1 MNPPSAQARLTSVD
15 YDPFAGGALSRVAP
29 TTEPQREV
37 WLADKLSA
45 EASLSYNE
53 SVLLRLRG
61 ALDITVLSEGLQH
74 VIDRHDALRA
84 TFGPDGETFCVG
96 ERFDLVLEQID
107 LSTLDAK
114 ARDTEVATRKRL
126 AVETPFGLE
135 RGPLF
140 RAELLRLAENDHLL
154 ILTAHHIVCDGWSWW
169 LMMRELATFYA
180 SAAGHERADLPEP
193 VSFADYA
200 LEQATQ
206 SGGTVYA
213 DDERYWLSRFDGEV
227 PVLDLPLDRAR
238 PARRTFASL
247 REDHVL
253 DAALVTDIKR
263 LGARRGASLFA
274 TLLGGFATVLSRLSG
289 QPQVVI
295 GIPAAGQSVDGLDTL
310 VGHCVNLL
318 PLRFDVDPAQPFAT
332 LIDTSQETLLDA
344 IDHQRYTFGTLLK
357 KLRVDRDP
365 SRLPLVS
372 VMFTIDQAIDGDSH
386 GFPGLATDFATNART
401 FENFE
406 LFVNA
411 VQLEG
416 GLQLECQY
424 NTDLFDAA
432 TIRRWMQGYELLLRS
447 AVQRSEAAL
456 GSLPMVDGDAM
467 QALVALQPAP
477 TPYGTDVGMHQ
488 LFESQCDRTPDRI
501 ALRYKDQALT
511 YAQLDARANR
521 IASLLRARGVHRGA
535 LVGLA
540 LDRGVD
546 MLAALLGILKTGAGY
561 VPLDPAFPQERL
573 TYMVGDASLAALV
586 TQRSH
591 ADRFDLRG
599 RPVLAL
605 DALADE
611 LAQASPLRA
620 HAGQGIDPESI
631 AYVIYT
637 SGSTGKPKGVQ
648 VPHRAV
654 SNFIGAMQASP
665 GIDAD
670 DKLVAVTT
678 LSFDIAVLEL
688 MLPLSVGA
696 EVILADRETAM
707 DGELLSALLRDRGAT
722 LMQAT
727 PATWR
732 VLIDAGW
739 RGSDAFRVLCGGEPL
754 PLDLAR
760 MLIARS
766 GALWNLYGPT
776 ETTVWSTACRVQD
789 PERGISIG
797 TPIANTTVWVLDP
810 QGQPC
815 PLGVPGEL
823 CIGGEGVTLGYLGR
837 DDLTADR
844 FIVDAY
850 SHHAGYDGAG
860 ARLYR
865 TGDRGRWRADGRLE
879 HLGRLDFQVKV
890 RGYRIEL
897 GEIETAL
904 ATCPGVAQAV
914 VLVREDRPG
923 DVRLVGYAVAQPGA
937 GIDERDT
944 IDRLKR
950 ALPEY
955 MVPQHVVVL
964 DAVPLLPNGK
974 IDRKSLPAPDLDA
987 RSEELVLPRNDL
999 ERAVAA
1005 SMAQVLGLPQ
1015 IGIHDNFFSLGG
1027 HSLLAAQLTS
1037 RLNRELGSSLTLRA
1051 LFDGPT
1057 VAGLAEI
1064 ASDTLGAPT
1073 RKAIE
1078 RQGDQ
1083 STAPLSLMQER
1094 LWLLEQFT
1102 PGQVTYNTP
1111 SGHRLRGPLDV
1122 AVFVRAF
1129 DALVQRQSVLRTSIG
1144 TLGGEAF
1151 QVIHD
1156 SVDSGLLPVVDL
1168 GALPAERREET
1179 AVDDMRALVQT
1190 PFDLDQAP
1198 LFSARLY
1205 RLADDEH
1212 LLFFMPHHAIWDG
1225 WSFDLLYSDLSA
1237 FYAAFL
1243 EGREPDL
1250 PALPVSYGDF
1260 SIWHR
1265 EWIEGPE
1272 YAKQREFWRERL
1284 GSDRGTG
1291 EDAMRAMPTDMPR
1304 KPGMSGGS
1312 RQYPISIPRD
1322 LSDEL
1327 HAAALK
1333 LDSTL
1338 FVTMLTAYF
1347 ALMCGVSGQRDLIVA
1362 TPVRGRN
1369 SDETENLMGYFTNL
1383 LPLRVRIDPA
1393 QPFAEALRNV
1403 KSVLLDSFANPDIR
1417 LEDLMRELSV
1427 QSAGGGGQVLYHAMF
1442 SFQDVRQRN
1451 LQWGNVQHERIE
1463 LADPGATQDL
1473 GLWLVENERG
1483 LAGAVVFNS
1492 DTLLEDTAGMLA
1504 RRYHGMLQALAR
1516 DPSQSIE
1523 ALTRFD
1529 DGRPAL
1535 MGRSH
1540 DVAATAST
1548 PAATLPSNEPMDAG
1562 SSAAAAGASSSTS
1575 TLPTA
1580 HEDDS
1585 LTAEMSRIW
1594 SELLGRENVGLDDDF
1609 FALGGHSLQAVQMF
1623 HRVSRLTRVNLP
1635 LATLFMAPTVR
1646 SLAAAYRAAGAS
1658 LPGDAPAQ
1666 ASIAD
1671 PWAPLVPI
1679 RAGSDPAATP
1689 LFFAH
1694 AIGGNVLNY
1703 RGLAGEMPADL
1714 PVYGLQALGLDGRT
1728 PPLTRIE
1735 DMATRYV
1742 SEIRK
1747 VQPAGPY
1754 YLAGGSMG
1762 GMIAYEMAQQ
1772 LTAAGEE
1779 VAMLGLIDTSS
1790 HYGNRLRAQAAHPPS
1805 AMQRLRQRLR
1815 GLSPVQAL
1823 LAIAGMP
1830 RARMAAANARK
1841 RVEDLRRQGEPLPHD
1856 LRYAD
1861 VEATHLRAYRDYVVK
1876 PWPGKLSL
1884 FRAEEQAPEL
1894 GDDPFLGWGPL
1905 VGQVEV
1911 FDVPGTHR
1919 GLVEKPE
1926 LAPNLSRA
1934 IESARR
1940 QVHAGRPAAIVSA
1953 QGKTEAAN
1961 EHRHM
1966 ASGSALAQGA

>member
-1 MNPPSAQARLTSVD
+1 MNPSSAQARLTSVD

-61 ALDITVLSEGLQH
+61 ALDVTVLGEGLQH

-96 ERFDLVLEQID
+96 ERFDLALQQID
-107 LSTLDAK
+107 LSTLDAQ
-114 ARDTEVATRKRL
+114 ARDAEVAKRKRL

-180 SAAGHERADLPEP
+180 SAAGHERAELPEP

-206 SGGTVYA
+206 SGGSVYA

-227 PVLDLPLDRAR
+227 PVLDLPLDRPR

-253 DAALVTDIKR
+253 DAALVADIKR

-488 LFESQCDRTPDRI
+488 LFELQCERAPDRI

-561 VPLDPAFPQERL
+561 VPLDPAFPEERL

-605 DALADE
+605 DAMADE
-611 LAQASPLRA
+611 LAQASDAQPPREA
-620 HAGQGIDPESI
+620 VDPESI

-648 VPHRAV
+648 VPHRGV
-654 SNFIGAMQASP
+654 SNFITAMQARP
-665 GIDAD
+665 GIQAD

-688 MLPLSVGA
+688 MLPLSVGG

-739 RGSDAFRVLCGGEPL
+739 RGSDSFSVLCGGEPL
-754 PLDLAR
+754 PPDLAR
-760 MLIARS
+760 ALLARS
-766 GALWNLYGPT
+766 GAVWNLYGPT
-776 ETTVWSTACRVQD
+776 ETTVWSTCWRVEA
-789 PERGISIG
+789 PEKGISIG
-797 TPIANTTVWVLDP
+797 TPIANNTVWVLDP
-810 QGQPC
+810 QCQPC

-837 DDLTADR
+837 EDLTADR
-844 FIVDAY
+844 FITDAF
-850 SHHAGYDGAG
+850 SSAAGYKPGAK
-860 ARLYR
+860 LYR
-865 TGDRGRWRADGRLE
+865 TGDRGRWRADGTLE

-897 GEIETAL
+897 GEIEAAL
-904 ATCPGVAQAV
+904 ANCAGVAQAV

-923 DVRLVGYAVAQPGA
+923 DVRIVGYAVAQPGA
-937 GIDERDT
+937 KLEERTVLDL
-944 IDRLKR
+944 LKG

-955 MVPQHVVVL
+955 MVPQHLVVL

-974 IDRKSLPAPDLDA
+974 IDRKSLPVPDLGA
-987 RSEELVLPRNDL
+987 RSDELVLPRNDL
-999 ERAVAA
+999 ERAIAT
-1005 SMAQVLGLPQ
+1005 SMSQVLGMPA

-1037 RLNRELGSSLTLRA
+1037 RLNRELGLSLTLRA

-1057 VAGLAEI
+1057 VAKLAEI
-1064 ASDTLGAPT
+1064 ASDGAQAAP
-1073 RKAIE
+1073 RQAIA
-1078 RQGDQ
+1078 RLADQ
-1083 STAPLSLMQER
+1083 SSAPLSLMQER
-1094 LWLLEQFT
+1094 LWMLEQFT

-1111 SGHRLRGPLDV
+1111 SGHRLRGALDV
-1122 AVFVRAF
+1122 DKFVRAF
-1129 DALVQRQSVLRTSIG
+1129 DALTQRQAVMRTSIG
-1144 TLGGEAF
+1144 ELGGEAF

-1156 SVDSGLLPVVDL
+1156 TVDSGLLPVVDL
-1168 GALPAERREET
+1168 TDIAEDQREAKALE
-1179 AVDDMRALVQT
+1179 DMHRHIQT
-1190 PFDLDQAP
+1190 PFDLYQAP
-1198 LFSARLY
+1198 LFVARLY
-1205 RLADDEH
+1205 KLADDH
-1212 LLFFMPHHAIWDG
+1212 HILFFMPHHAIWDG
-1225 WSFDLLYSDLSA
+1225 WSFDLLYADLSE
-1237 FYAAFL
+1237 FYAALL
-1243 EGREPDL
+1243 EDRAPNL
-1250 PALPVSYGDF
+1250 PELPVSYGDF
-1260 SIWHR
+1260 SAWHR
-1265 EWIEGPE
+1265 EWINGPE
-1272 YAKQREFWRERL
+1272 YAKQLAFWRERL
-1284 GSDRGTG
+1284 GGDRGTG
-1291 EDAMRAMPTDMPR
+1291 DEAMRALPTDMPR

-1312 RQYPISIPRD
+1312 NPLPIAIPRD
-1322 LSDEL
+1322 LTDEL
-1327 HAAALK
+1327 HKTALG
-1333 LDSTL
+1333 LDSTI
-1338 FVTMLTAYF
+1338 FVTMLTVYF
-1347 ALMCGVSGQRDLIVA
+1347 SLMCGVSNQRDIIVA

-1383 LPLRVRIDPA
+1383 LPLRAKIDPSR
-1393 QPFAEALRNV
+1393 PFAEALAIV
-1403 KSVLLDSFANPDIR
+1403 KEVLLDSFANPDIR

-1451 LQWGNVQHERIE
+1451 LQWGNVQHERVE
-1463 LADPGATQDL
+1463 LSDPGATQDL
-1473 GLWLVENERG
+1473 GLWLVESERG
-1483 LAGAVVFNS
+1483 LSGAVVYNS
-1492 DTLLEDTAGMLA
+1492 DTLLRDTAIMIWERYLGMLKS
-1504 RRYHGMLQALAR
+1504 LVR
-1516 DPSQSIE
+1516 DPSQSLE
-1523 ALTRFD
+1523 SLMRFD
-1529 DGRPAL
+1529 DGRPKL
-1535 MGRSH
+1535 MGRSEEQQ
-1540 DVAATAST
+1540 AASAVQLQA
-1548 PAATLPSNEPMDAG
+1548 PAPSRAAALATPSNSDAG
-1562 SSAAAAGASSSTS
+1562 
-1575 TLPTA
+1575 
-1580 HEDDS
+1580 EDP
-1585 LTAEMSRIW
+1585 LTADMAAIW
-1594 SELLGRENVGLDDDF
+1594 AELLGRDHVGLDDDF

-1623 HRVSRLTRVNLP
+1623 HRASRLTNINLP
-1635 LATLFMAPTVR
+1635 LAALFMAPTVR
-1646 SLAAAYRAAGAS
+1646 SLTAAYRTAGAKM
-1658 LPGDAPAQ
+1658 PGDSKSKQ
-1666 ASIAD
+1666 AVVD

-1679 RAGSDPAATP
+1679 RAGSDPDAPP
-1689 LFFAH
+1689 LFLAH
-1694 AIGGNVLNY
+1694 AVGGNCLNY
-1703 RGLAGEMPADL
+1703 RHLATGMPADMA
-1714 PVYGLQALGLDGRT
+1714 VYGLQALGLDGLT
-1728 PPLTRIE
+1728 APLSKIE
-1735 DMATRYV
+1735 DMARRYV
-1742 SEIRK
+1742 SEIRN
-1747 VQPAGPY
+1747 VQPSGPY

-1772 LTAAGEE
+1772 LIAAGEQ

-1790 HYGNRLRAQAAHPPS
+1790 TYGARLRTAAANPPS
-1805 AMQRLRQRLR
+1805 RLHRFRQRLR
-1815 GLSPVQAL
+1815 GLSPMEAL
-1823 LAIAGMP
+1823 RAIANMP
-1830 RARMAAANARK
+1830 RSRIVAANARR
-1841 RVEDLRRQGEPLPHD
+1841 RVAALREHGEPVPHD

-1876 PWPGKLSL
+1876 PYPGKLTL
-1884 FRAEEQAPEL
+1884 FRAEQQHPDL
-1894 GDDPFLGWGPL
+1894 GGDPSLGWDGM
-1905 VGQVEV
+1905 VGAVDV
-1911 FDVPGTHR
+1911 FPIPGSHS
-1919 GLVEKPE
+1919 GIVEKPE
-1926 LAPNLSRA
+1926 LQPSLVQA
-1934 IESARR
+1934 IESARSQTR
-1940 QVHAGRPAAIVSA
+1940 GNATERVRPAQESRAGSKPSA
-1953 QGKTEAAN
+1953 ADLRVAEQNA
-1961 EHRHM
+1961 
-1966 ASGSALAQGA
+1966 